1 MYVCVYTHIY
11 IYIKE
16 VYTYKS
22 ISIRGLI
29 SILETFC
36 VNVKP
41 GIPSLKILGRCFLRF
56 ALGLLG

>member
-1 MYVCVYTHIY
+1 MCVCVCVYIY

-36 VNVKP
+36 VNVEP
-41 GIPSLKILGRCFLRF
+41 GIPSLKVLGRCFAGF
-56 ALGLLG
+56 AL